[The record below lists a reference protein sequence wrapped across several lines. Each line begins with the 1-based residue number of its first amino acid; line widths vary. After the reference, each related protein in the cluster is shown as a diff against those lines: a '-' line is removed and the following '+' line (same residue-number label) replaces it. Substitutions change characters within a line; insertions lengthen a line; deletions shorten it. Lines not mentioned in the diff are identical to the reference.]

1 MQRDGID
8 VREEIVYLH
17 EQISLKTF
25 KIRKQIDKEMS
36 KFYNGTIPWS
46 PELQG
51 YRNTVDYWTRILRT
65 KTNVATSKNIIKR
78 LLLKLFLYAGYY
90 LSAADA
96 LVSLKQAWKD

>member
-1 MQRDGID
+1 
-8 VREEIVYLH
+8 
-17 EQISLKTF
+17 
-25 KIRKQIDKEMS
+25 MS

-51 YRNTVDYWTRILRT
+51 YRDTVDYWTQILRT

-78 LLLKLFLYAGYY
+78 LSLKLGLYAGHY

-96 LVSLKQAWKD
+96 LVSLKRAWKDYKAAKKIAVTFWKDLLQSIIDRLAME